1 MKFIIIFSVLTTLI
15 ANNLS
20 AMQLTSNDLII
31 TKFSEFEHIDLNKNE
46 VHLHYIN
53 ITLNKDLKFNLS
65 RLDIFSAIESELIK
79 YGLFLVNDDLDE
91 NNLANSSTI
100 INFVIS
106 DMGLLG
112 VQVNIIPEAAHFSFN
127 YYRRFNNK
135 NGKTFYA
142 STYNN
147 GYILQNFNTKEQ
159 LLGGISALTEA
170 FAVDYIKSNK
180 SVAKKALD

>member
-1 MKFIIIFSVLTTLI
+1 MKFIIIFSILISLT
-15 ANNLS
+15 ANNLT
-20 AMQLTSNDLII
+20 AMQLVANDLKI
-31 TKFSEFEHIDLNKNE
+31 TKYSGYEHLELNKNE
-46 VHLHYIN
+46 IHLHFILIGSEEEDN
-53 ITLNKDLKFNLS
+53 LNLS
-65 RLDIFSAIESELIK
+65 KSDIFSAMENELIK

-91 NNLANSSTI
+91 NDLANSSTI
-100 INFVIS
+100 INFAIS

-112 VQVNIIPEAAHFSFN
+112 VQVYIIPEAAHFSFN

-159 LLGGISALTEA
+159 LLGGLKTLTEA